1 MKDLSP
7 KKKEL
12 EPIEVASIDEIRA
25 LQLDKLKWS
34 VHHAYNNV
42 AFYENRYDEVG
53 VHPGDLKHL
62 EDIKLFPFT
71 TKEDLRNNYPFNMF
85 AHKLK
90 DIARIHASSGTTGKT
105 ESRRSAPYARSE
117 ECPSLPAPSAGF
129 QTYLSLLLRV

>member
-25 LQLDKLKWS
+25 LQLDRLKWS

-42 AFYENRYDEVG
+42 AFYKNKYDGIG
-53 VHPGDLKHL
+53 VHPSDLKHL

-71 TKEDLRNNYPFNMF
+71 TKEDLRNNYPSVSYT
-85 AHKLK
+85 HL
-90 DIARIHASSGTTGKT
+90 T
-105 ESRRSAPYARSE
+105 
-117 ECPSLPAPSAGF
+117 LPTICS
-129 QTYLSLLLRV
+129 V